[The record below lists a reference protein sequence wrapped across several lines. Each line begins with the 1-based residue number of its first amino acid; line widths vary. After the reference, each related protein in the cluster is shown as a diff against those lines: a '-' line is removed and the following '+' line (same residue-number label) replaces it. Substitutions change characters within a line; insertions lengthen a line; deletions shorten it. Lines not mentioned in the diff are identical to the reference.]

1 MPLRPV
7 PNAPAP
13 ELFVS
18 GSRCP
23 RMTRSTFRTPAG
35 REVTAV
41 TAAGMREVDR
51 VAVEAVG
58 LQLLQMME
66 NAGRALARHVR
77 EVREGGSVV
86 VVAGNGGGGLTCAR
100 HLANHDVPVR
110 VVLDRSPEELTGAA
124 AHQCRIL
131 EAMDIAIA
139 TDPGAVSRFDEPTVL
154 VDALIGYGV
163 SGEVRPPA
171 ADYVHELNE
180 TEDPVVSL
188 DVPSGMDATTGD
200 THGVRVDPDRTV
212 TLALPK
218 TGLDAVDGALYLAD
232 IGIPA
237 TVYDRLDIEY
247 EPPFDDADWVALIG

>member
-1 MPLRPV
+1 
-7 PNAPAP
+7 
-13 ELFVS
+13 
-18 GSRCP
+18 
-23 RMTRSTFRTPAG
+23 MTQNTFRTPAG

-51 VAVEAVG
+51 VAVEEVG

-66 NAGRALARHVR
+66 NAGRALSRHVQEIR
-77 EVREGGSVV
+77 DDGSVV
-86 VVAGNGGGGLTCAR
+86 VMAGNGGNGGGGLTCAR
-100 HLANHDVPVR
+100 HLANRDVPVR
-110 VVLDRSPEELTGAA
+110 VVLDREPAELSGAA

-131 EAMDIAIA
+131 EAMDLGVA
-139 TDPGAVSRFDEPTVL
+139 TGPEAVSRFDEPTVL

-171 ADYVHELNE
+171 ADYVRELNAASG
-180 TEDPVVSL
+180 PVVSL

-200 THGVRVDPDRTV
+200 THGVRVHPDRTL

-218 TGLDAVDGALYLAD
+218 TGLDAVEAPLSLAD

-237 TVYDRLDIEY
+237 AVYDRLDIEY
-247 EPPFDDADWVALIG
+247 EPPFDETDRVELVG